1 MISTLPKTWHKL
13 SIKRKLMLFFYI
25 LILSVTF
32 LFFYILNNAFGYLKI
47 YEEDLIKTSLVY
59 NLSGTIKNNKEKFDN
74 VIRSYSTD
82 NIELFLSSIG
92 PVWISWSDVKNK
104 ANTSQDAFYQI
115 EAIRYG
121 MLAYIESA
129 KLSIKSKSDNQ
140 DIFTDQLI
148 RAGRIENYIVNYLDL
163 LINIRLNES
172 SRLHENQKE
181 AVSRIQGISFV
192 GIFLIGLISIIFVN
206 FFSVTLTKPIIELAA
221 NTRKIADGILNVKS
235 VSAQSDDE
243 IGVLTNSFNKMS
255 HNIHEMVESLKDK
268 AKMEKLLYEDEMK
281 IIDMGKS
288 LKEAQFLS
296 LQSQINPHF
305 LFNTLNTIAR
315 TSMFEQ
321 APKTV
326 RLIESLSSVFRYNL
340 NNQEKAISLKEELE
354 ILEEYMFIQKSRY
367 GDRINFK
374 IENETDVSYIRIP
387 VFTLQPLVENA
398 VKYGI
403 EPKEEGGTITICIEK
418 KETGILIKIID
429 TGIGFDINR
438 INMEEHKKTS
448 TGIGLSNVKKRLS
461 LKFNGL
467 EKFTINSVINE
478 GTEITFF
485 LPEQSYV

>member
-1 MISTLPKTWHKL
+1 MNSMLSKTWHKL
-13 SIKRKLMLFFYI
+13 AIKRKLMLFFSI
-25 LILSVTF
+25 LILSVSF

-59 NLSGTIKNNKEKFDN
+59 NLSGIIKTNKDKFEN

-82 NIELFLSSIG
+82 NIEIFEESIE
-92 PVWISWSDVKNK
+92 PVWRSWNSVKNK
-104 ANTSQDAFYQI
+104 ANTSQEAFYQI
-115 EAIRYG
+115 EAIRFG
-121 MLAYIESA
+121 MLAYIKSA
-129 KLSIKSKSDNQ
+129 KLSISSMNDNQ
-140 DIFTDQLI
+140 DVFAEQLI

-181 AVSRIQGISFV
+181 AVSRIQVISFI
-192 GIFLIGLISIIFVN
+192 GIFLIALISLIFVN

-235 VSAQSDDE
+235 VSAHSDDE

-281 IIDMGKS
+281 IVDMGKS

-326 RLIESLSSVFRYNL
+326 RLIESLSHVFRYNL
-340 NNQEKAISLKEELE
+340 NNQEKAVTLKEELE

-367 GDRINFK
+367 GDRINFH
-374 IENETDVSYIRIP
+374 IENEIDISHIKIP

-403 EPKEEGGTITICIEK
+403 EPKEEGGSISICIEK
-418 KETGILIKIID
+418 QEKGILIKIID
-429 TGIGFDINR
+429 TGVGFDIDKLNR
-438 INMEEHKKTS
+438 NEGQKKS

-467 EKFTINSVINE
+467 EEFTINSVINK

-485 LPEQSYV
+485 LPEQSHV

>member
-1 MISTLPKTWHKL
+1 MNNILPKTWHKL
-13 SIKRKLMLFFYI
+13 SIKKKLMLFFSI
-25 LILSVTF
+25 LILSVIF

-47 YEEDLIKTSLVY
+47 YEDDLIKTSLVY
-59 NLSGTIKNNKEKFDN
+59 NLSGVIKDNKMNFDN
-74 VIRSYSTD
+74 VIRSYSKD
-82 NIELFLSSIG
+82 NIDIFEASIG
-92 PVWISWSDVKNK
+92 PVWISWNNVKNK
-104 ANTSQDAFYQI
+104 VNTSQDAFYQI
-115 EAIRYG
+115 EAIRFG
-121 MLAYIESA
+121 MLAFIDSA
-129 KLSIKSKSDNQ
+129 KLSINSIKNNQ
-140 DIFTDQLI
+140 EVFTEQLI

-163 LINIRLNES
+163 LINVRLNES

-181 AVSRIQGISFV
+181 AVSKIQGISFI
-192 GIFLIGLISIIFVN
+192 GIVLIGLISLIFVN
-206 FFSVTLTKPIIELAA
+206 FFSFTLTKPIIDLAA
-221 NTRKIADGILNVKS
+221 NTQKMADGILNVKS

-281 IIDMGKS
+281 IVDMGKS

-326 RLIESLSSVFRYNL
+326 RLIECLSSVFRYNL
-340 NNQEKAISLKEELE
+340 NNQEKAVTLKEELE
-354 ILEEYMFIQKSRY
+354 ILKEYMFIQKSRY
-367 GDRINFK
+367 GDRISFK
-374 IENETDVSYIRIP
+374 IENELDVSCIRIP

-403 EPKEEGGTITICIEK
+403 EPKEEGGSITICIEK
-418 KETGILIKIID
+418 EEMGILIKVID
-429 TGIGFDINR
+429 TGVGFDTQMIDL
-438 INMEEHKKTS
+438 KKHQKKS

-467 EKFTINSVINE
+467 ERFTINSVINK
-478 GTEITFF
+478 GTEITIF
-485 LPEQSYV
+485 LPEQFNV